1 LDLFWRPYDL
11 WINSWH
17 NKQMVDNLM
26 KKLLAIIV
34 LGLLW
39 SNTSYSYVMQDLINS
54 LEETKKPKSIE
65 IAKTLKSINAS
76 EKSYDLVIRKA
87 NLNIKDAKNIAN
99 AISRVE
105 KNNGPKLHTLSM
117 SFNPELKDEGVI
129 ALLNQIPKTTSVIA
143 FVECGITDKAGQAII
158 DWVAKTNN
166 LDGIY
171 IEGNTFSKSMEA
183 RFEKLRNDNP
193 KLTVLSEWASDEFKE
208 MVKKSFN

>member
-1 LDLFWRPYDL
+1 MLLERGNFQNNYL
-11 WINSWH
+11 
-17 NKQMVDNLM
+17 LM
-26 KKLLAIIV
+26 KKLLAIVV

-39 SNTSYSYVMQDLINS
+39 SNSGYSYVMQDLIET

-65 IAKTLKSINAS
+65 VAETLKSINAK
-76 EKSYDLVIRKA
+76 EKSYDLIIRKA
-87 NLNIKDAKNIAN
+87 NLNLEDAKNIAN

-117 SFNPELKDEGVI
+117 SFNQELKDEGVI
-129 ALLNQIPKTTSVIA
+129 AILNQIPKTTSVIA

-158 DWVAKTNN
+158 DWAAKTNN

-171 IEGNTFSKSMEA
+171 IEGNTFSKSMETKFA
-183 RFEKLRNDNP
+183 KLRTDNP
-193 KLTVLSEWASDEFKE
+193 QLTVLSEWASEEFKE

>member
-1 LDLFWRPYDL
+1 
-11 WINSWH
+11 
-17 NKQMVDNLM
+17 M
-26 KKLLAIIV
+26 KKLLAIVV

-39 SNTSYSYVMQDLINS
+39 SNSGYSYVMQDLIET

-65 IAKTLKSINAS
+65 VAETLKSINAK
-76 EKSYDLVIRKA
+76 EKSYDLIIRKA
-87 NLNIKDAKNIAN
+87 NLNLEDAKNIAN

-117 SFNPELKDEGVI
+117 SFNQELKDEGVI
-129 ALLNQIPKTTSVIA
+129 AILNQIPKTTSVIA

-158 DWVAKTNN
+158 DWAAKTNN

-171 IEGNTFSKSMEA
+171 IEGNTFSKSMETKFA
-183 RFEKLRNDNP
+183 KLRTDNP
-193 KLTVLSEWASDEFKE
+193 QLTVLSEWASEDFKE

>member
-1 LDLFWRPYDL
+1 
-11 WINSWH
+11 
-17 NKQMVDNLM
+17 M
-26 KKLLAIIV
+26 KKLLMIIV

-39 SNTSYSYVMQDLINS
+39 SNSGYSYVMQDLIET

-65 IAKTLKSINAS
+65 VAKTLKSINAN

-87 NLNIKDAKNIAN
+87 NLNLEDAKNIAN

-117 SFNPELKDEGVI
+117 SFNQELKDEGVI
-129 ALLNQIPKTTSVIA
+129 AILNQIPKTTSVIA

-158 DWVAKTNN
+158 DWAATTKS

-171 IEGNTFSKSMEA
+171 IEGNLFSKSMEA
-183 RFEKLRNDNP
+183 KFEKLRIDNP
-193 KLTVLSEWASDEFKE
+193 QLTVLSEWASEEFKE

>member
-1 LDLFWRPYDL
+1 MLG
-11 WINSWH
+11 SW
-17 NKQMVDNLM
+17 NM

-65 IAKTLKSINAS
+65 VANNLKSTGDND
-76 EKSYDLVIRKA
+76 KSYDLVIRKA

-183 RFEKLRNDNP
+183 RFEKLRNDN
-193 KLTVLSEWASDEFKE
+193 EFNFKVNGL
-208 MVKKSFN
+208 VKSLKKWLRNLLIKYLFR

>member
-1 LDLFWRPYDL
+1 
-11 WINSWH
+11 
-17 NKQMVDNLM
+17 M
-26 KKLLAIIV
+26 KKLLAIVV

>member
-1 LDLFWRPYDL
+1 
-11 WINSWH
+11 
-17 NKQMVDNLM
+17 M
-26 KKLLAIIV
+26 KKLLAIII

-39 SNTSYSYVMQDLINS
+39 NNVSYSNVIMQDLIDV
-54 LEETKKPKSIE
+54 LVETKKPKSIE
-65 IAKTLKSINAS
+65 VAKTLKSINAK

-87 NLNIKDAKNIAN
+87 NLNLEDARNIAN

-158 DWVAKTNN
+158 DWAAKTKS

-171 IEGNTFSKSMEA
+171 IEGNLFSKSMEA
-183 RFEKLRNDNP
+183 KFQKLRNDNP
-193 KLTVLSEWASDEFKE
+193 QLTVLSEWASDEFKE
-208 MVKKSFN
+208 MVKKSFK